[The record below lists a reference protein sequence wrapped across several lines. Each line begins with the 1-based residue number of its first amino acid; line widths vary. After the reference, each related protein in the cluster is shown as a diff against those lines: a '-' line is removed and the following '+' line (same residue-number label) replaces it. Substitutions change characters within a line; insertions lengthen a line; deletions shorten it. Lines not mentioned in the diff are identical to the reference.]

1 MQLVVYLAVED
12 STVDM
17 DAKNHQ
23 HNLHEKTH
31 QSILEVN
38 RGGKMLFPL
47 SHFTYSS
54 SHFTTQYIFL
64 LTWESFQGRYAG
76 IQFCPKGGRD
86 LKSWTQA
93 HKYVQ

>member
-23 HNLHEKTH
+23 HNLHEKTQ

-38 RGGKMLFPL
+38 RGG
-47 SHFTYSS
+47 TYSHYPIS
-54 SHFTTQYIFL
+54 LIVLPISQHNIF
-64 LTWESFQGRYAG
+64 
-76 IQFCPKGGRD
+76 FC
-86 LKSWTQA
+86 
-93 HKYVQ
+93 

>member
-23 HNLHEKTH
+23 HNLHEKTQ

-38 RGGKMLFPL
+38 RGGKNVIPTIPFHL
-47 SHFTYSS
+47 
-54 SHFTTQYIFL
+54 
-64 LTWESFQGRYAG
+64 
-76 IQFCPKGGRD
+76 
-86 LKSWTQA
+86 
-93 HKYVQ
+93 